1 MGFRHELVL
10 PNEDLPFRMFIF
22 EGKDG
27 NYKVNKHW
35 HHSIEIFLV
44 LNGEINF
51 FINSKPYMLKEKDFI
66 IVNTNQIH
74 SIDSPKP
81 NITIVLQIPVETFAD
96 YMSGV
101 EYINFRKKNGEQD
114 KKIYELIEKM
124 YSIYSEK
131 KYGYSLKVKG
141 KFYELL
147 YILITEY
154 REENIEKEVLMQKK
168 HLDKISNVTSY
179 LKQNY
184 RQELSL
190 EQVAS
195 MFGFTNT
202 YLSRIFHK
210 YAEVSYK
217 TYLTDVRVSNSVRQ
231 LVNTKDKIGQIA
243 LNNGFSDSRAFSKAF
258 KKRYGCLPSEYR
270 KKIEIENEVEIL

>member
-1 MGFRHELVL
+1 MNFRHELVF
-10 PNEDLPFRMFIF
+10 PNVDLPFRMFVF

-51 FINSKPYMLKEKDFI
+51 YINSKSYMLKENDFV

-81 NITIVLQIPVETFAD
+81 NLTIVLQIPVEAFTD
-96 YMSGV
+96 YMSDV
-101 EYINFRKKNGEQD
+101 EYIHFKQPHDERD
-114 KKIYELIEKM
+114 KKKISQLVEKM
-124 YSIYSEK
+124 YSVYSEK
-131 KYGYSLKVKG
+131 EYGYSLKVRG
-141 KFYELL
+141 QFYELL
-147 YILITEY
+147 YMLITEY
-154 REENIEKEVLMQKK
+154 REENIDKEVLMQKK

-179 LKQNY
+179 IKENY
-184 RQELSL
+184 RQDLSL
-190 EQVAS
+190 EQVAG

-217 TYLTDVRVSNSVRQ
+217 TYLTDVRVKNSVREM
-231 LVNTKDKIGQIA
+231 LNTKNQIGEIA

-270 KKIEIENEVEIL
+270 KKIAVENEMEV